1 MQKVLKKCFEFYVK
15 SSIHVALSVTC
26 LGSLTAALFLDSI
39 AQNMLIF
46 IFSSTLFVYNFIKY
60 FPLVS
65 IFCGVRDFLVILIV
79 SILSFLIASV
89 LFFSLNFTSKVF
101 VTVGGLLVIIY
112 TIPLFG
118 ETTNGRNKKGWK
130 IYLVALSWVMLTVG
144 VPLATM
150 NSFSFSLFLKWSF
163 IQFIYVW
170 VATLPFEIRDF
181 KTDDLSLQTIP
192 QQLGIYKTKLLGQM
206 ILSLG
211 FVFAVFVFPLDASMI
226 VPLFIAFLMLGVG
239 LNYSSMNSSKY
250 FESFWIEGIPI
261 FWWLSYLL
269 ISYFY

>member
-26 LGSLTAALFLDSI
+26 LGSLTAALFLDNV

-46 IFSSTLFVYNFIKY
+46 IFSSTLFVYNFTKY

-65 IFCGVRDFLVILIV
+65 ISSEVRDFSGILIV
-79 SILSFLIASV
+79 SILSFLIASL

-101 VTVGGLLVIIY
+101 VLIGVVLVIIY

-118 ETTNGRNKKGWK
+118 ETTNWRNKKGWK
-130 IYLVALSWVMLTVG
+130 IYLVALSWIMIIVG
-144 VPLATM
+144 VPLANM

-170 VATLPFEIRDF
+170 VATLPFEIRDL

-192 QQLGIYKTKLLGQM
+192 QQLGIYKTRLLGQI
-206 ILSLG
+206 ILSIG
-211 FVFAVFVFPLDASMI
+211 FVFAVFVFPSDALMI
-226 VPLFIAFLMLGVG
+226 VPLFVAFLMLGIG
-239 LNYSSMNSSKY
+239 LNYSSKDSSKY

-261 FWWLSYLL
+261 FWWLSFFL